1 MAAGDEPMKTTKEKI
16 DDLKPIFINAAIGEF
31 SQDVVIPQEEDE
43 MTPVYVG
50 TQIMLDIIREK
61 NKALEAEIVKVHL
74 LNQTKTEFVSM
85 ASHQM
90 RAPLT
95 TINLF
100 SEMLTNL
107 NKDGLTDVQKKY
119 IEEMHKASKK
129 MVTLS
134 NSLVNIS
141 TLELNTF
148 IPRIETFSL
157 TELITTVIQ
166 THKAEIERKQL
177 SLTTNFAPELPQITA
192 GMQFIRLIVQTLV
205 SNAVAYTPDKGT
217 ITLKVTYDPQ
227 DATFLFTVTDTGY
240 GIPEEEQDKMFSM
253 FFRGSNIHEI
263 APEGNGL
270 SMHIV
275 KLIIDRIDGEISFHS
290 KINEGATFSVKIP
303 KSMPV
308 NS

>member
-1 MAAGDEPMKTTKEKI
+1 MKTLKEKL
-16 DDLKPIFINAAIGEF
+16 DDLKPIFINATIGEF
-31 SQDVVIPQEEDE
+31 SQDVVIPEEEDE
-43 MTPVYVG
+43 VTPIYVG
-50 TQIMLDIIREK
+50 IQIMIDVIREK
-61 NKALEAEIVKVHL
+61 ITALEAEIIEVQE

-100 SEMLTNL
+100 SEMLTSL

-148 IPRIETFSL
+148 IPRTQTFSL
-157 TELITTVIQ
+157 KDLTDSIIISNKQ
-166 THKAEIERKQL
+166 EIEKKHIAIA
-177 SLTTNFAPELPQITA
+177 TEYGDELPQITA
-192 GMQFIRLIVQTLV
+192 GMQFIRLIIQNLV
-205 SNAVAYTPDKGT
+205 ANAVAYTPENGK
-217 ITLKVTYDPQ
+217 ITCKVTYDGK
-227 DATFLFTVTDTGY
+227 DEAFLFTITDNGY
-240 GIPEEEQDKMFSM
+240 GIPDDEQNKMYSM

-270 SMHIV
+270 GMHIV
-275 KLIIDRIDGEISFHS
+275 KLIVDRIDGKISFDS
-290 KINEGATFSVKIP
+290 KTNGGTTFYIRIP
-303 KSMPV
+303 KGTPV